1 MSSMESSNTDTP
13 DNGRSIGYNQFTN
26 ESSEQT
32 NNQRNKLETYLNS
45 VYHDIN
51 SKVQK
56 NCPSTQTW
64 FADNRNKFNLSVFFI
79 ILLLI
84 IIICLSAQILRQ
96 NSSQELIK
104 NGKTKINDGK
114 KFQNNTIFI

>member
-1 MSSMESSNTDTP
+1 MESSNTDTP
-13 DNGRSIGYNQFTN
+13 DNGSSIGYNQFTN
-26 ESSEQT
+26 ESSEQK
-32 NNQRNKLETYLNS
+32 NNQRSKYGTNLNS
-45 VYHDIN
+45 IYHDIH

-56 NCPSTQTW
+56 NCLSMQTW
-64 FADNRNKFNLSVFFI
+64 FADNRNKFNVSVFFI

-84 IIICLSAQILRQ
+84 IIICLSAQIHHQ

-114 KFQNNTIFI
+114 KFQNMTIFI